1 MSRVI
6 AVIVVA
12 LALASGAVYANGNG
26 AGSADP
32 APEPERAFDTLC
44 DPNHSNY
51 TVKATNDVPVI
62 HVPNCAT
69 DTDEIAGLVAH
80 FFLTHEPEV
89 SKDWMNAYTG
99 WILGQFRSQNADATV
114 EQAFAAT
121 LNYMLQP
128 WFEAPGS

>member
-1 MSRVI
+1 MRTAI
-6 AVIVVA
+6 LAVIVFVA
-12 LALASGAVYANGNG
+12 LAMSVTANGNG
-26 AGSADP
+26 AGGA
-32 APEPERAFDTLC
+32 APEPARAFDTLC

-51 TVKATNDVPVI
+51 TVKATTDVPVY
-62 HVPNCAT
+62 HAPACTT
-69 DTDEIAGLVAH
+69 DSHQIAGLVAH

-99 WILGQFRSQNADATV
+99 WILGQFRAQNADATV

-128 WFEAPGS
+128 WFEAPSS